1 MIGVVDYGAGNLR
14 SVEFALEAL
23 GVDHRRVAGPGE
35 LDGVERL
42 LLPGVGAAASAMEEL
57 RTRGL
62 AGPLRR
68 WDGPLLGVC
77 LGMQLLV
84 EASEEGA
91 DEGAGGSTDG
101 DDGDVPCLGLL
112 PGRVRRIRARGPLPH
127 MGWNQLSGP
136 RGPSLDGIPEGSHV
150 YFLHSLRVETDAELA
165 SAWTRYGERF
175 PAALEAGRI
184 AGVQFH
190 PEKSGAAGLRIL
202 ANFAGAD
209 DPAGRVAAALR
220 EREDPA

>member
-1 MIGVVDYGAGNLR
+1 VIGVVDYGAGNLR

-23 GVDHRRVAGPGE
+23 CLEHRRVAGPGG

-57 RTRGL
+57 RAREL

-84 EASEEGA
+84 EASEE
-91 DEGAGGSTDG
+91 DAGGDADG
-101 DDGDVPCLGLL
+101 DAAAVPCLGLL
-112 PGRVRRIRARGPLPH
+112 PGRVRRIRAPGPLPH
-127 MGWNQLSGP
+127 MGWNQLSDP
-136 RGPSLDGIPEGSHV
+136 RGPSFDGIPEGSHL
-150 YFLHSLRVETDAELA
+150 YFLHSLRVETDADLV

-175 PAALEAGRI
+175 PAALQAGRI
-184 AGVQFH
+184 SGVQFH
-190 PEKSGAAGLRIL
+190 PEKSRAAGLRIL
-202 ANFAGAD
+202 ANFAGVD
-209 DPAGRVAAALR
+209 DPDDRVAAALR
-220 EREDPA
+220 EREDPS

>member
-57 RTRGL
+57 RARGL

-77 LGMQLLV
+77 LGMQLLM
-84 EASEEGA
+84 EASEEDAGGA
-91 DEGAGGSTDG
+91 AAGGST
-101 DDGDVPCLGLL
+101 DVPCLGLL
-112 PGRVRRIRARGPLPH
+112 PGRVRRIRAAGPLPH
-127 MGWNQLSGP
+127 MGWNRLSAP
-136 RGPSLDGIPEGSHV
+136 RGPALAGIPEGSHV
-150 YFLHSLRVETDAELA
+150 YFLHSLRVETDADLV

-184 AGVQFH
+184 ASVQFH
-190 PEKSGAAGLRIL
+190 PEKSGAAGLRVL

-209 DPAGRVAAALR
+209 DLAGRVAAALR
-220 EREDPA
+220 EREAPA